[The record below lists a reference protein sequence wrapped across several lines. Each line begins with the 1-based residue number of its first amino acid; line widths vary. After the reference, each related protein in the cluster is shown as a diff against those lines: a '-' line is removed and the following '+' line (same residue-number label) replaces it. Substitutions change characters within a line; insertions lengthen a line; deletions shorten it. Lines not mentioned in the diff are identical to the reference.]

1 MDAVFWF
8 IITIAIAALG
18 GYIGYRL
25 QLPAGV
31 MLGAMVITVLF
42 NLTTG
47 RGVFFGDLRIGLQ
60 ILAGSMIG
68 SRMDQVVVRGMKQLI
83 LPIILLV
90 FSMLIL
96 NIVFGTAMY
105 LFSPLDAAT
114 ALFSAAPGGASDMA
128 IIAEDLGAYPPHVAI
143 LQLSRLII
151 IFSVMPFL
159 FRKMASRLDRQN
171 QPASA
176 ENLADN
182 GDLTASHSV
191 VEAATATEKPPQEL
205 RPTRPPYD
213 RLLLLILS
221 AALMGGIFFWLGVT
235 AGALIG
241 GMVGGTIYCVLT
253 GKVKFPGQL
262 KVVMQVGAG
271 AFIGMR
277 VEHETIASLPEL
289 GMPLLI
295 MFLGILAFSFGTGF
309 TIHKL
314 TKLNLMTCLLA
325 STPGGQQEMALL
337 SEDLD
342 ADTPSVAIMQTSR
355 LVTVIAFFPTLLGI
369 ITRLVNG

>member
-8 IITIAIAALG
+8 GVTMSVAAAG
-18 GYIGYRL
+18 GYIGYKL
-25 QLPAGV
+25 KLPAGV
-31 MLGAMVITVLF
+31 MLGAMLITVAF

-47 RGVFFGDLRIGLQ
+47 RGVFFGDLRIGIQ
-60 ILAGSMIG
+60 ILAGAMIG
-68 SRMDQVVVRGMKQLI
+68 SRMDMVVVKGMQKLI
-83 LPIILLV
+83 LPILLLV
-90 FSMLIL
+90 ISMFGL

-105 LFSPLDAAT
+105 FLSPLDAAT

-151 IFSVMPFL
+151 IFTVMPFV
-159 FRKMASRLDRQN
+159 FRRVAGRLDHR
-171 QPASA
+171 
-176 ENLADN
+176 E
-182 GDLTASHSV
+182 LTSHEILEEELQAGV
-191 VEAATATEKPPQEL
+191 VEAAASNDAPPA
-205 RPTRPPYD
+205 
-213 RLLLLILS
+213 RLNTTTLQRQRLTMLIVS
-221 AALMGGIFFWLGVT
+221 AAMGGAAFFILGVT

-241 GMVGGTIYCVLT
+241 GMLGGTIYCVLT
-253 GKVKFPGQL
+253 GKVKFPGGL
-262 KVVMQVGAG
+262 KLIMQTSAG

-277 VEHETIASLPEL
+277 VDHETVATLPEL
-289 GMPLLI
+289 LIPLAI
-295 MFLGILAFSFGTGF
+295 MFIGILAFSFGTGF
-309 TIHKL
+309 AIHKL

-342 ADTPSVAIMQTSR
+342 ADTPSVAIMQTAR

-369 ITRLVNG
+369 ITRIV

>member
-8 IITIAIAALG
+8 VVTMLVAATG

-25 QLPAGV
+25 KLPAGV
-31 MLGAMVITVLF
+31 MLGAMLITVAF

-47 RGVFFGDLRIGLQ
+47 RGFFFGDLRIGIQ
-60 ILAGSMIG
+60 VLAGAMIG
-68 SRMDQVVVRGMKQLI
+68 SRMDMVVVKGMRKLV
-83 LPIILLV
+83 LPIVLLV
-90 FSMLIL
+90 FSMFGL

-105 LFSPLDAAT
+105 FLSPLDAAT

-143 LQLSRLII
+143 LQLSRLMI
-151 IFSVMPFL
+151 IFTVMPFV
-159 FRKMASRLDRQN
+159 FRRVAGRLDQHEVTA
-171 QPASA
+171 PEFVA
-176 ENLADN
+176 EEVQA
-182 GDLTASHSV
+182 GV
-191 VEAATATEKPPQEL
+191 VEAAASNDAPPA
-205 RPTRPPYD
+205 
-213 RLLLLILS
+213 RLNTTTLHSQRLAMLIAS
-221 AALMGGIFFWLGVT
+221 AAIGGTLFFVLGVT

-241 GMVGGTIYCVLT
+241 GMMGGTIYCVLT
-253 GKVKFPGQL
+253 GKVRFPGGL
-262 KVVMQVGAG
+262 KLIMQISAG

-277 VEHETIASLPEL
+277 VDHETVATLPEL
-289 GMPLLI
+289 VMPLLI

-309 TIHKL
+309 IIHKL

-337 SEDLD
+337 SEDLN
-342 ADTPSVAIMQTSR
+342 ADTPSVAIMQTAR

-369 ITRLVNG
+369 ITRIV